1 MRESILPL
9 PPAQEKPDEPCLSE
23 TNPVIPEQSAHFHR
37 WSITSLPVE
46 LLLKITGYLPLK
58 DACNLALVSRRMHTV
73 LNEYGLFEVVR
84 CYGNLSKNEQLF
96 YRGLSITNQPLIH
109 HLRTSKIQVIAGQS
123 YCTENF
129 PAICAYHADHL
140 RNETINA
147 TSLKFVLQNSFG
159 REDNIS
165 EYYLNEN
172 HSRLLINDSH
182 SSQCSIWTAGSDG
195 CWSREFTIKARSF
208 FECFNSIDRYH
219 GNTVFIPVDPPP
231 SDRSAF
237 KTYGA
242 KDALLSII
250 QRDGK
255 GLWTETKRM
264 TVAELFPD
272 PYGIKSLDFSFLSF
286 QISPDGKSLIYSE
299 SYRMSLIL
307 GQQLNGQWQNN
318 GVCIGRRSIFSPD
331 SNHIAINCGRYIDF
345 YGKRK
350 DGRWLANGKLEFSMP
365 TMALTEAR
373 KRVEDYCGFDTI
385 QFSPD
390 SQHFAACFNDA
401 GEDSDD
407 MDINVEDFFVVVFS
421 LGDNGRWSEALRITK
436 HQPQPVDIIS
446 LDVTFSPDS
455 RYLVVH
461 GEDNFDIWHLTDN
474 NGWVAEIK
482 DHDYFQKSRWVL
494 PNSMVTFNVDSSVF
508 VLFQEGSA
516 MIWQLDGAGMWHCQ
530 HMFTYICDR
539 GYPRRYANSAVP
551 TAQKLSP
558 DGHSIICTDDR
569 GRLDIQVQ
577 KKYGEWVRQTPDSD
591 LRLCE
596 PDFNHGGSL
605 FAGLDVNDKSYL
617 VVLGITPKGIWQEKG
632 RLQAEGCID
641 SFKFSPCGHS
651 IQVSSMDGDR
661 KILSFWQIEREP
673 DRQQRM
679 HLPRSREVDQE

>member
-1 MRESILPL
+1 MREFILPL

-96 YRGLSITNQPLIH
+96 YRSLSITNQPLIH

-159 REDNIS
+159 REDNIID
-165 EYYLNEN
+165 YFLNEN
-172 HSRLLINDSH
+172 HSRLLINDRH
-182 SSQCSIWTAGSDG
+182 GSQSSIWTAGSNG
-195 CWSREFTIKARSF
+195 CWNREFTIEGRCF
-208 FECFNSIDRYH
+208 FDCFNSIDQYH
-219 GNTVFIPVDPPP
+219 DNTVFISVDPPP
-231 SDRSAF
+231 SDRPAF

-255 GLWTETKRM
+255 GLWTETQQM
-264 TVAELFPD
+264 TVAELFPHVGNEQSID
-272 PYGIKSLDFSFLSF
+272 VNSLSF
-286 QISPDGKSLIYSE
+286 EVSPDGKSLIYSAYTTH
-299 SYRMSLIL
+299 SMIL
-307 GQQLNGQWQNN
+307 SRELNGQWATK
-318 GVCIGRRSIFSPD
+318 GDCPRGYSIFSPD
-331 SNHIAINCGRYIDF
+331 SNHIAIDLEECIGF
-345 YGKRK
+345 FGKQK
-350 DGRWLANGKLEFSMP
+350 DGRWLANGILKFNMY
-365 TMALTEAR
+365 TTALT
-373 KRVEDYCGFDTI
+373 KTGIDIDDIGGFDTI
-385 QFSPD
+385 AFSPD
-390 SQHFAACFNDA
+390 SQHFAACFNYA

-407 MDINVEDFFVVVFS
+407 MEIHVEDFFVVVFS
-421 LGDNGRWSEALRITK
+421 LGDNGRWSETIRITK
-436 HQPQPVDIIS
+436 HQPHPVLCIS
-446 LDVTFSPDS
+446 LEVTFSPDS
-455 RYLVVH
+455 QYLVVH
-461 GEDNFDIWHLTDN
+461 SEDNFDIWHLTDN

-482 DHDYFQKSRWVL
+482 DHDYFQKSGRVL

-516 MIWQLDGAGMWHCQ
+516 MVWQLDGAGMWHCQ

-539 GYPRRYANSAVP
+539 GYPRRSANSAVP

-605 FAGLDVNDKSYL
+605 FAGLDVNDKSCL
-617 VVLGITPKGIWQEKG
+617 VVLGITPKGVWQEKG

-651 IQVSSMDGDR
+651 IQISSMDGDR
-661 KILSFWQIEREP
+661 KILSFWRIE
-673 DRQQRM
+673 
-679 HLPRSREVDQE
+679 REVDQE